1 MLQPSY
7 LVWGMLTILI
17 ILNIII
23 FFHDPLLYTDSKSDS
38 CFNKSCRNY
47 TLTTTLITFALD
59 MCLFISLTFIN
70 PIPYLS
76 KYLFVSVGILYLL
89 VILLKY
95 NQTLI
100 IQSNTNFQPPP
111 EGFFYQNVRLGIRIV
126 ILALYC
132 LIILGRFASETMETG
147 SAQPILERL
156 VYSRFGGYNKTNQIP
171 FALSWITF
179 LVIPIASI
187 RLYQTVK
194 FHPKNYDL
202 PLQW

>member
-1 MLQPSY
+1 
-7 LVWGMLTILI
+7 
-17 ILNIII
+17 
-23 FFHDPLLYTDSKSDS
+23 
-38 CFNKSCRNY
+38 
-47 TLTTTLITFALD
+47 

-76 KYLFVSVGILYLL
+76 KYLFIGVGILYLL

-95 NQTLI
+95 NQTQI
-100 IQSNTNFQPPP
+100 IQSNTDFQPPP
-111 EGFFYQNVRLGIRIV
+111 EGFFYQNVRLGIRIT

-156 VYSRFGGYNKTNQIP
+156 VYSRFGGYNKNNQIP

-179 LVIPIASI
+179 LAIPIASI
-187 RLYQTVK
+187 RLVQTVK